1 MGIGDRVKGWKL
13 PVVAAVA
20 LGLAVTSVVS
30 RKSAPHV
37 APDVVPP
44 TSTFSHSIAGI
55 GVVEPA
61 SELIAVGSE
70 IPGVVR
76 SVIVKVGM
84 KVGRGAPLFSLD
96 DRDVNAQIRTLDA
109 ALRSAELQAKQAE
122 DQFATVKSLKDSR
135 AVSKDEYSRREYA
148 AKVGL
153 AKVDEIRAQL
163 AQAYTTKDRHT
174 VRAPMSGEILAVNI
188 RPGEYAANAGGAEP
202 LIRMGDT
209 QKLRVRVEIDEQ
221 NASRVRKDARAFG
234 SPRGNTDLKIPL
246 SFVRFEPFVKPKV
259 NLATGGQRVDT
270 RVLQVIYELEPSSA
284 NVFVGQQMDVY
295 IEQSADS
302 SR

>member
-1 MGIGDRVKGWKL
+1 M
-13 PVVAAVA
+13 
-20 LGLAVTSVVS
+20 
-30 RKSAPHV
+30 
-37 APDVVPP
+37 
-44 TSTFSHSIAGI
+44 
-55 GVVEPA
+55 
-61 SELIAVGSE
+61 
-70 IPGVVR
+70 
-76 SVIVKVGM
+76 
-84 KVGRGAPLFSLD
+84 FSLD